1 MTFHQ
6 FHQLR
11 STMQSDGHGDNFRPL
26 QHLNHRSLRTSIN
39 FQVYYFLTD
48 FYF

>member
-26 QHLNHRSLRTSIN
+26 QHINHRSLRTSIN
-39 FQVYYFLTD
+39 FQV
-48 FYF
+48 